1 MAMKV
6 RLPGHRELVVNNNA
20 LRHPLDAMR
29 GRLDQPVLRLQR
41 RTADA
46 TGHRPPRTA
55 TLPLT
60 FNVDDNGPS
69 LVDRFEFELELRQA
83 ARAAKA
89 RTEAARH
96 RAAIDALARL
106 PRIEDLPAPR
116 ELPFDAAQ
124 LTVGDLLREG
134 AQGKVHVATYRGRS
148 SVIKLVK
155 RPSGNLS
162 KEAQVNQHM
171 LDAAGPHPNVARFRG
186 AGHAMVDGALRYV
199 LVFDRIEGN
208 KNGTAM
214 KERLR
219 QALGSDTITAEQ
231 RDLLVKF
238 IAWKVKDAVA
248 HCNSTGIA
256 HCDVKL
262 HNILFATS
270 NCEPILFD
278 FGCAQLRTGTPS
290 SEWPPAMRGPA
301 YPFANHYRHD
311 AKLLAALVRDL
322 YDGVP
327 SEEAAALARLADAID
342 GAPPPGVH
350 CFSGPP
356 PDSVAA
362 RRLIRAILDNPHL
375 SPPSSD
381 ESVNLFEP

>member
-1 MAMKV
+1 M
-6 RLPGHRELVVNNNA
+6 
-20 LRHPLDAMR
+20 
-29 GRLDQPVLRLQR
+29 
-41 RTADA
+41 
-46 TGHRPPRTA
+46 
-55 TLPLT
+55 
-60 FNVDDNGPS
+60 DDKGPS
-69 LVDRFEFELELRQA
+69 LVDRFEFELELR
-83 ARAAKA
+83 
-89 RTEAARH
+89 EAAAAAMAKTQANRH
-96 RAAIDALARL
+96 RAAVDALAGL
-106 PRIEDLPAPR
+106 PRIEDFPAPR

-134 AQGKVHVATYRGRS
+134 AQGKVHVATYRGRP

-162 KEAQVNQHM
+162 KEARVNRHM

-186 AGHAMVDGALRYV
+186 AGDAMIDGALQYV

-219 QALGSDTITAEQ
+219 LALSSDAVTAEQ
-231 RDLLVKF
+231 RDLVVKF
-238 IAWKVKDAVA
+238 IAWKVKHAVA

-262 HNILFATS
+262 HNILFAAS

-290 SEWPPAMRGPA
+290 SEWPLAMRGPA
-301 YPFANHYRHD
+301 YPFANHYPHD

-327 SEEAAALARLADAID
+327 SEEAAGLAQLSDAID
-342 GAPPPGVH
+342 GAPPPGLH
-350 CFSGPP
+350 YFSGPP

-362 RRLIRAILDNPHL
+362 RRLIRAVLDNPQL

-381 ESVNLFEP
+381 ESVNLFEQ